1 MNRVFYIFRHGE
13 TDWNK
18 ERRCQGHTNTPLNQN
33 GLLQAMDL
41 AERMMNVPLD
51 IVVTSDLD
59 RALTTGKTVADKKA
73 VPLLID
79 ARLREMSYGEA
90 EGMLFEDAIHSFG
103 PDLWQKLQSFK
114 KENDHVGF
122 PGGETRKVARERF
135 LAVLHH
141 IIETT
146 THESIGIS
154 THGGALRNAL
164 HSFLPEEQPMLA
176 IPNCVLYRL
185 IYDSK
190 EGKFVA
196 DSKPFEC
203 LLSKEV

>member
-33 GLLQAMDL
+33 GIQQAMEL
-41 AERMMNVPLD
+41 AERMLHVPLD
-51 IVVTSDLD
+51 IVVTSDLE
-59 RALTTGKTVADKKA
+59 RALTTGKTVAEKKS
-73 VPLLID
+73 VPLVID

-90 EGMLFEDAIHSFG
+90 EGMLFEDAISSFG
-103 PDLWQKLQSFK
+103 PELWQKLMSFK

-122 PGGETRKVARERF
+122 PGGETRQIARERF

-141 IIETT
+141 LIETT
-146 THESIGIS
+146 SHQAIGIS

-164 HSFLPEEQPMLA
+164 HSFLPEDQPMLA

-185 IYDSK
+185 VYDSAEK
-190 EGKFVA
+190 KFIA
-196 DSKPFEC
+196 EAEPFNC
-203 LLSKEV
+203 LLTEKV